1 MNKIF
6 SILLFF
12 AILPVQESVQAETAN
27 NCNEQIK
34 KLSLTVK
41 QADAMF
47 IAGNLS
53 LIAKHYDIDEAK
65 AQVMQARLFD
75 NPTIE
80 LSENIYN
87 RLNRRYFDFGRQSE
101 QEVSV
106 EQAISIAGKRKNG
119 LKVALAEKK
128 IAECEFEEMVRTL
141 KNEMHNVFIDTYYL
155 QKKVRLYDEQ
165 IRSVSKL
172 LLSMKEQENKGNIPR
187 MEYMRM
193 KSLCIS
199 LKKEKNEI
207 LISLHDNEAQLRNFL
222 GIGKDIEMKTIV
234 QDNDLIRMGVQRVAI
249 THNIIT
255 APNRS
260 DIRLA
265 EACMKRTEADLKLQH
280 SLAAPDL
287 SLKVSYDRQGNFIP
301 NYFAVGIGLSIPVF
315 NRNQGNIKAAKA
327 AVVREKTELDAV
339 INKRDIEVESALA
352 VFDES
357 MKLYDESRNADF
369 AEMKTLI
376 DGVTENFKK
385 RNISMTEFIDYY
397 QSYRETLMLNY
408 DVCHDVIS
416 AAENVN
422 NKLGYEAISF

>member
-65 AQVMQARLFD
+65 AQMVQARLFD